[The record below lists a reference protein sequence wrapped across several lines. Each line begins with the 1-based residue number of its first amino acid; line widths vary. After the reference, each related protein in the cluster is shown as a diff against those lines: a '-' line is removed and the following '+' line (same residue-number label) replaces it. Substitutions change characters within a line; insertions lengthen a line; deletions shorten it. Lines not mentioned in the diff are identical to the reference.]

1 MFKQILSSLTNLIF
15 ITEIA
20 DCNLLILRWFMSDK
34 TTNQLLY
41 ENSTLSFLYVLLAV
55 HLSIILA
62 IDRRNAQILVL

>member
-1 MFKQILSSLTNLIF
+1 
-15 ITEIA
+15 
-20 DCNLLILRWFMSDK
+20 MSDK